1 MTSSIVVGCVLLAA
15 DQQLWVEQ
23 LAVITSADLVNGGGV
38 KVDEDGSRDIFATAS
53 LREDGV
59 ELARVVESLRVGIR
73 PTILLQ
79 AVFEEVPVLS

>member
-1 MTSSIVVGCVLLAA
+1 VTSSIVVGCVLLAA
-15 DQQLWVEQ
+15 DQQLGVEQ

-53 LREDGV
+53 LREDGI

-73 PTILLQ
+73 PTVLLQ
-79 AVFEEVPVLS
+79 AVFEEVPVPS

>member
-15 DQQLWVEQ
+15 DQQLGVEQ

-53 LREDGV
+53 LREDSI

-73 PTILLQ
+73 PTVFLQ
-79 AVFEEVPVLS
+79 AVFEEVPVPS

>member
-53 LREDGV
+53 LREDGI

-73 PTILLQ
+73 PTVLLQ
-79 AVFEEVPVLS
+79 AVFEKVPVLS

>member
-79 AVFEEVPVLS
+79 AVFEEVPVPS

>member
-38 KVDEDGSRDIFATAS
+38 KVDEDGSRDIFATSS
-53 LREDGV
+53 LREDGI

-79 AVFEEVPVLS
+79 AVFEEVPVPS